1 MTAITTLGVDNLS
14 LRGAGTEYNLC
25 TRLFTTKAEADAALA
40 LGAASGGW
48 QPAAGKTNICITA
61 DQGIL
66 KYDFGSTALVVS
78 DTATRAYVDTQV
90 AALIDSAPGAL
101 DTLE

>member
-40 LGAASGGW
+40 GNLLLAKLTSVLLQIKAV
-48 QPAAGKTNICITA
+48 
-61 DQGIL
+61 L
-66 KYDFGSTALVVS
+66 STTLVLLLLL
-78 DTATRAYVDTQV
+78 Y
-90 AALIDSAPGAL
+90 L
-101 DTLE
+101 TLPLVHM